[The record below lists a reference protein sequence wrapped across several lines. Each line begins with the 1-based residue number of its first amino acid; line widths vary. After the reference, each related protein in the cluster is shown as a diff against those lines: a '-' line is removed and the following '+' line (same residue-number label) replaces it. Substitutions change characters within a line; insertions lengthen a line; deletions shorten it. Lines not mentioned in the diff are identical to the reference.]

1 MRYLEVFWIFLKL
14 GCTSFGGPIAHLM
27 YFREAFVEHRK
38 WLSETEYLNIVTLC
52 QTLPGPASS
61 QVGFSIGLMRAG
73 LLGAL
78 LAFIAFTLPSILVLI
93 TFANYLYLFDSDLGQ
108 AALQGLAILALAVVL
123 HGVIGMGKQLCK
135 QTRHFTIAVL
145 TFVALLL
152 APSPAMQVVVI
163 VLGAAA
169 AYFFRGNSR
178 HQNIDAKTS
187 DFTLKLKTSA
197 KWSVGLAPFF
207 ALSFIVLLFSLA
219 YIWPLADD
227 FYRSGALVFGGGH
240 VVMPLL
246 ESALVSVDKLS
257 EAEFLAGYGATQA
270 VPGPMFSFAAYL
282 GYLMPGNDGGI
293 IGALTASIF
302 IFLPGFLLVLAVLP
316 YWQRISQHTQAQG
329 AIAGASAA
337 VVGLLA
343 AALYDPIF
351 THAILHAHDLAVA
364 AIAYAA
370 LARWKIPVLFVVVFC
385 VLAKVLLAF
394 FY

>member
-1 MRYLEVFWIFLKL
+1 
-14 GCTSFGGPIAHLM
+14 M

-257 EAEFLAGYGATQA
+257 ETEFLAGYGATQA

-316 YWQRISQHTQAQG
+316 YWQRISQHTQAQD

-343 AALYDPIF
+343 AALYDSIF